1 MSLGR
6 SKRLFL
12 FVRCND
18 LMKIREE
25 KDMKR
30 AMLVMGTRPEAI
42 KLCPLVL
49 EMRERCGWEAQ
60 ICSTG
65 QHRAMLDSALQAF
78 GLRRDFELDAMRTG
92 QSSATLSA
100 RILRGMDELLRA
112 ERPDLVLVQ
121 GDTTSAFSA
130 ALAAFYAGIPIG
142 HVEAGLRTYQMHAP
156 FPEEMHRRSIA
167 LLSDIHFAP
176 TVTAKRNLV
185 KEGIPESSVFIT
197 GNTVVDAM
205 RITLSKRDPRTDWD
219 IPREKRLLLFTAHRR
234 ENLGAPIK
242 GMFRAL
248 RRILEEHPDVIAICP
263 LHHNP
268 EVRSAARAILYDAP
282 RVRMIEP
289 PEIVSFHRLMAK
301 SYLILTDSGGIQ
313 EEASVMGIPTVV
325 MRYSTER
332 SEGIRAGVLR
342 LAGSGEEGIYHL
354 ATRLL
359 APGSEEYESMK
370 RPSAIFGDGKA
381 AVRIADA
388 LERFD
393 LESCKARARM
403 L

>member
-1 MSLGR
+1 MR
-6 SKRLFL
+6 RI
-12 FVRCND
+12 
-18 LMKIREE
+18 MT
-25 KDMKR
+25 
-30 AMLVMGTRPEAI
+30 VMGTRPEAI
-42 KLCPLVL
+42 KLCPLVQEL
-49 EMRERCGWEAQ
+49 KKRRNVEVLV
-60 ICSTG
+60 CSTG
-65 QHRAMLDSALQAF
+65 QHRSMLESALRAF
-78 GLRRDFELDAMRTG
+78 EIRPDFDLDCMRTG
-92 QSSATLSA
+92 QGHATLSA

-112 ERPDLVLVQ
+112 ERPDIVLVQ

-130 ALAAFYAGIPIG
+130 ALASFYAGIPIG

-167 LLSDIHFAP
+167 LLSDLHFAP

-205 RITLSKRDPRTDWD
+205 RITLSKRDSQTDWE
-219 IPREKRLLLFTAHRR
+219 IPAGKRLILFTAHRM
-234 ENLGAPIK
+234 ENLGTPIR

-248 RRILEEHPDVIAICP
+248 RRILEEHPDVLAICP

-325 MRYSTER
+325 MRYATER

-381 AVRIADA
+381 SVRIADA
-388 LERFD
+388 LEKFD
-393 LESCKARARM
+393 LDGSRARARM